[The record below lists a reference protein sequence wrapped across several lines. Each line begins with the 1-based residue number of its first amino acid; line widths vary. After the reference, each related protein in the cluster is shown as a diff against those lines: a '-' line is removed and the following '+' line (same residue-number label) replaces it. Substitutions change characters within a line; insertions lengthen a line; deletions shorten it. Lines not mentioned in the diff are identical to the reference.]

1 MKNKTKHSSTY
12 DCLLRDQT
20 SPLCS
25 FAGCRQVAWGAAA
38 FTPAAPRAEQSLPHT
53 SPPRPLGTG
62 GGCWL
67 YVLDEGRPCAE
78 GTLHMVVVFLFGWSV
93 LRCWVVWFCFL
104 IFLNWLQLGLQV
116 KLEWKGRRKNKRS
129 LKLTIKP
136 TTSNISAIH
145 LSSNLSLL
153 PF

>member
-38 FTPAAPRAEQSLPHT
+38 FTPSSPQGWAEPAPHQPPVAPRHRGWLLALCSWWRKAPCWGHTPH
-53 SPPRPLGTG
+53 G
-62 GGCWL
+62 GGFFVWL
-67 YVLDEGRPCAE
+67 
-78 GTLHMVVVFLFGWSV
+78 VVFALLGCLVLVFSIFKLTSV
-93 LRCWVVWFCFL
+93 RV
-104 IFLNWLQLGLQV
+104 QV
-116 KLEWKGRRKNKRS
+116 KVEWKGRRKNKRS